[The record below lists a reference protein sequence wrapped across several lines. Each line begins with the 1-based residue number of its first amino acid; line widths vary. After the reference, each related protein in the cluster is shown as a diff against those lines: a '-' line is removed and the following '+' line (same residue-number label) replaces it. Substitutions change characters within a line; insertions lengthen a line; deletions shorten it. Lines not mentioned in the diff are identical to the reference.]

1 MKMGDKIVN
10 ILIKVPNWWV
20 YVIILTITVLIW
32 GGILN

>member
-32 GGILN
+32 GKILN